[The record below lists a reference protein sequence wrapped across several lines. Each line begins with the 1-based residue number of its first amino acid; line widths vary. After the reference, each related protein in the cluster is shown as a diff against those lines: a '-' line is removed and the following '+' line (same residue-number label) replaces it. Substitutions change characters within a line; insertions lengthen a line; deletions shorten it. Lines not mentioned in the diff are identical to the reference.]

1 MWWVLDELS
10 WWLRGQRD
18 PRSLAFD
25 AAWGTETSRFDL
37 HNYEPST
44 PDVVEAVLDAL
55 DVGPRGWTFVDL
67 GSGKGRAV
75 LLASRRAF
83 DRAVGVELRRGLHE
97 QAQVNLAAFRRRA
110 GPVCPVD
117 LFCGDAATHP
127 LPDGRLVVY
136 LYNPFPAAV
145 VQRVLERLRGREH
158 RLCYVNPRESPLV
171 EAMGYRPVREHG
183 DDTLGTW
190 RVFAPGGR

>member
-10 WWLRGQRD
+10 WWFRGQRD

-25 AAWGTETSRFDL
+25 ATWGTETSRFDL

-44 PDVVEAVLDAL
+44 PEVIEAVLDAV

-75 LLASRRAF
+75 LLASRRPF
-83 DRAVGVELRRGLHE
+83 DRVVGVELRRGLHE
-97 QAQVNLAAFRRRA
+97 RAVANLEAFRLRA
-110 GPVCPVD
+110 GPVCPVE
-117 LFCGDAATHP
+117 LCCGDAESFP
-127 LPDGRLVVY
+127 LPPGRLVVY
-136 LYNPFPAAV
+136 LYNPFPARV
-145 VQRVLERLRGREH
+145 VRAVLERLRGREH
-158 RLCYVNPRESPLV
+158 RLCYVNPREAPVV
-171 EAMGYRPVREHG
+171 EAMGYRAVREDE

-190 RVFAPGGR
+190 RVFAPR